1 MGVGIRSVLA
11 AGKIGKALL
20 LSVAPIA
27 LVIPGSNAA
36 LSQTGAGTVAQGP
49 LFTAIDLNPDGFSES
64 WAYGISG
71 GQQVGMG
78 SGPATGNRTHALLW
92 RGNAADVVDLD
103 PRGFDISWATS
114 ISGGKQVGAGRPAG
128 IHALLWHG
136 SAASVVNLQPKAFGR
151 SEATGISGGEQV
163 GWGEFMGEYTPQS
176 HALLWRGSATSVVD
190 LNPRG
195 FDASWAVSISGGEQV
210 GFGDRHLLS
219 LPNHPVKLPN
229 GERHADRHA
238 LLWRGSAASV
248 IDLHPPRFT
257 YSWAYGVSGG
267 RQVGV
272 GSNTSWANEHA
283 LLWHGSAASV
293 VDLHAFLSPGFV
305 GSSATD
311 VNSSGDIVG
320 GAWGPA
326 TDNRNHAFLW
336 RSTRSVVDLHA
347 FLPPGFISS
356 SATRIDSNGDIVG
369 FAAKSD
375 DAPYS
380 SHAFLWKRN
389 VPVRPAPYPP
399 ANKDVVR

>member
-20 LSVAPIA
+20 LSVVPIA

-36 LSQTGAGTVAQGP
+36 LSQTGAGTVAQAP

-210 GFGDRHLLS
+210 GFGDRHRLS

-248 IDLHPPRFT
+248 IDLHPPGFT

-293 VDLHAFLSPGFV
+293 VDLHPRGFV
-305 GSSATD
+305 ISSANATNGHEQ
-311 VNSSGDIVG
+311 VGIGDG
-320 GAWGPA
+320 
-326 TDNRNHAFLW
+326 HALLW
-336 RSTRSVVDLHA
+336 RGSAVGVVDLHA
-347 FLPPGFISS
+347 FLPPGF
-356 SATRIDSNGDIVG
+356 ADSNASGIDAAVDIVG
-369 FAAKSD
+369 SASAGR
-375 DAPYS
+375 YS
-380 SHAFLWKRN
+380 PAHAILWKRN
-389 VPVRPAPYPP
+389 MPKPTTSREQ
-399 ANKDVVR
+399 NTTGC